1 MIKKYNKIFVAPR
14 KLITRG
20 AILVIFA
27 GLVTACGNQT
37 AEKPDVIIVSPSPA
51 APAPTTP
58 VPVATPTATDT
69 TTPTTSQTTTTTT
82 TTTEPITDVTTIVT
96 EPSPQ
101 SLVNRRVEFT
111 NVKVQNVNGDRTFW
125 VGQSN
130 NQRLFVVLD
139 PALDKGSAENK
150 VSIKAGQLL
159 DTTGT
164 IKQMPTTEQ
173 AQKLWG
179 LSAAEAQSLQNQ
191 TIYLQTDTINF
202 KNAT

>member
-1 MIKKYNKIFVAPR
+1 MKYNKSFMASR
-14 KLITRG
+14 KLIARG
-20 AILVIFA
+20 AVIVLFA
-27 GLVTACGNQT
+27 GLVTACENQT
-37 AEKPDVIIVSPSPA
+37 AEKPDVIVVNPSPA
-51 APAPTTP
+51 SPAPTTP
-58 VPVATPTATDT
+58 APATTTTATPTATPT
-69 TTPTTSQTTTTTT
+69 TATSQTTTTTT
-82 TTTEPITDVTTIVT
+82 TTTEPITDVTVIVT

-139 PALDKGSAENK
+139 PALDKGNAENK
-150 VSIKAGQLL
+150 VAIKAGQLL

-164 IKQMPTTEQ
+164 IKKMPTAAQ

-179 LSAAEAQSLQNQ
+179 LTAAEAQSIQNQ

-202 KNAT
+202 KKTT